1 MPAVEPVRRATSMLV
16 VIACVAG
23 TMALGVAL
31 KSPCAGGDWGDRKQ
45 YTRLCYSDI
54 VPLLYTEQLT
64 GGRVPFID
72 PCQPHPDSNCDEY
85 PVLTMLFV
93 RTGAW
98 ISGSDTAAF
107 YYVNA
112 LLLLVCAAATAG
124 CLALLAGRRALFF
137 ALAPTLLVY
146 GTMNWDLL
154 AVALATGAT
163 LAFFRRR
170 DGWAGVL
177 FGLGAAA
184 KAYPVLLVIPFVVQ
198 RVRKREPD
206 RAIGLLWTSVAT
218 WAAVNL
224 PFALVSPSSWW
235 EFFRFNSAR
244 GPDFDSLWYLVCSRF
259 HQCPNTRAVNI
270 LSLGTFVV
278 LVVAIWVVKSIR
290 HPDFPRWTLGF
301 PILVLFLL
309 TNKVYSPQYGLW
321 LLPWFVLALPN
332 VWAWAAFEIADVAVF
347 VTRFHWFDHAVQ
359 FDAGWRRFEISV
371 WARAAVL
378 VVAVIVWLIRKPQSV
393 HVDDLVGSTPMTE
406 NAP

>member
-1 MPAVEPVRRATSMLV
+1 MKPARRATSLLV

-23 TMALGVAL
+23 TMAFGVAL
-31 KSPCAGGDWGDRKQ
+31 KAPCAAGDWGDGRQ

-72 PCQPHPDSNCDEY
+72 RCGTHPDSNCDEY
-85 PVLTMLFV
+85 PVLTMLFM
-93 RTGAW
+93 RGGAW
-98 ISGSDTAAF
+98 ISGSDGAAF
-107 YYVNA
+107 YYVNT
-112 LLLLVCAAATAG
+112 LLLLVCAAATAA
-124 CLALLAGRRALFF
+124 CLALLAGRRALLF

-154 AVALATGAT
+154 PVALATGAT

-177 FGLGAAA
+177 FGLGVAA
-184 KAYPVLLVIPFVVQ
+184 KAYPALFLIPFVVH
-198 RVRKREPD
+198 RLRKREPD

-218 WAAVNL
+218 WVVVNL
-224 PFALVSPSSWW
+224 PFAVISPKSWW

-244 GPDFDSLWYLVCSRF
+244 VPDFDSLWYMVCSRF
-259 HQCPNTRAVNI
+259 QRCPSTKAVNI
-270 LSLGTFVV
+270 LSLGAFIV
-278 LVVAIWVVKSIR
+278 LVAVVWAVKSLR
-290 HPDFPRWTLGF
+290 HPDFPRWSLGF

-332 VWAWAAFEIADVAVF
+332 VWTWAAFAVADVSVF
-347 VTRFHWFDHAVQ
+347 VTRFHWFHKAIL
-359 FDAGWRRFEISV
+359 FDPGWRRFEVSI

-378 VVAVIVWLIRKPQSV
+378 VAAVLIWLIRKPQPLPV
-393 HVDDLVGSTPMTE
+393 EELDDSTVRAESLT
-406 NAP
+406 